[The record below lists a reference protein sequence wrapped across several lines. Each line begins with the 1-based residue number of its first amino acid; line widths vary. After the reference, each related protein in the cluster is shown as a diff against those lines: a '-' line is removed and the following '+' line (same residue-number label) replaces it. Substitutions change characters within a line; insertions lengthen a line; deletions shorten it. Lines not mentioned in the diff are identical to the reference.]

1 MTSVLFST
9 PVEPVTNMDAA
20 QYTQQ
25 QQPASP
31 TSPRML
37 AQYQVLQ
44 TLGSGLQ
51 GKVKLGVDSVTHQR
65 VALKVIDM
73 AKLNRKS
80 MINVYREV
88 EAMSRV
94 SHTNVLRLL
103 SVHDDVSYPK
113 KDGSSK
119 QVIVIVLELATGGEL
134 FDFMM
139 YTGCFS
145 ESIARAYFQQLV
157 AGLEACHAQG
167 VYHRDIKPENLL
179 LDESFG
185 LKIADFGL
193 SGLREGADGAV
204 AELYTQCGTRGYMSP
219 EVLSCL
225 PYEGEPTDVW
235 SAGVVL
241 FIMLAGFPPFQ
252 IATNQDWWF
261 RACAAKQHE
270 AFWAAHAR
278 SATFSSGAMSLMTR
292 IFNVKPQERITL
304 AEIKT
309 HPWFKE
315 NAISQEELRTELLS
329 RKLQVEEEKRKER
342 EEKLR
347 AAAKQ
352 RLQQEQEEFDPFN
365 HDVERSMALLSTSEV
380 ATAEVSSKKAPSYPA
395 ASVALYTSFQ
405 SNRTASELQT
415 RVEKALTE
423 HSARFVARKDRF
435 KTKATMTADAD
446 DVGFAVRIYSLDNAP
461 ERCVVEFRRTSG
473 ACLKFH
479 EAYKKLSSSLSD
491 LSTVAKELTGFAP
504 WGAPGAL
511 LVGWMA
517 WPALTP
523 TFKEETLGLKPAE
536 LPSAPVSSPKKEIF
550 RASGKYKYSKG
561 EIGEAP
567 TLEED

>member
-1 MTSVLFST
+1 MTSVLFSA
-9 PVEPVTNMDAA
+9 PVAPVDGA
-20 QYTQQ
+20 QFPH
-25 QQPASP
+25 QQPATP
-31 TSPRML
+31 AAAAQQPRMV

-51 GKVKLGVDSVTHQR
+51 GKVKLGVDSVTRQR
-65 VALKVIDM
+65 VALKIIDM
-73 AKLNRKS
+73 AKLQRKA

-94 SHTNVLRLL
+94 AHANVLRLL
-103 SVHDDVSYPK
+103 SVHDDVPYPK

-157 AGLEACHAQG
+157 AGLDACHAQG

-179 LDESFG
+179 LDEGFA
-185 LKIADFGL
+185 LKVADFGL
-193 SGLREGADGAV
+193 SGLREEADGAV

-225 PYEGEPTDVW
+225 PYEGEPADVW

-261 RACAAKQHE
+261 RACAANQYE

-278 SATFSSGAMSLMTR
+278 SATFSPGAMSLMTR

-304 AEIKT
+304 TEIKT

-315 NAISQEELRTELLS
+315 DAVAPEDLRAELLT
-329 RKLQVEEEKRKER
+329 RKVQVEEEKRKER

-352 RLQQEQEEFDPFN
+352 RLQQQDEEFDPFN
-365 HDVERSMALLSTSEV
+365 MDVERSVAIPAV
-380 ATAEVSSKKAPSYPA
+380 VVPATAEVSSKKAPSYPA

-405 SNRTASELQT
+405 SNRTATELQT

-423 HSARFVARKDRF
+423 HSARFVAHKDRF
-435 KTKATMTADAD
+435 KTKATMAADAE
-446 DVGFAVRIYSLDNAP
+446 DVGFAVRIYSLDNVRSPREDDRRQP
-461 ERCVVEFRRTSG
+461 EHVVAASERR
-473 ACLKFH
+473 
-479 EAYKKLSSSLSD
+479 
-491 LSTVAKELTGFAP
+491 
-504 WGAPGAL
+504 
-511 LVGWMA
+511 
-517 WPALTP
+517 
-523 TFKEETLGLKPAE
+523 
-536 LPSAPVSSPKKEIF
+536 
-550 RASGKYKYSKG
+550 RAR
-561 EIGEAP
+561 
-567 TLEED
+567 DRN

>member
-1 MTSVLFST
+1 MTSVLFSA
-9 PVEPVTNMDAA
+9 PVAPVANMDAA
-20 QYTQQ
+20 QQQ
-25 QQPASP
+25 Q
-31 TSPRML
+31 TSAAAAAAPSSQQPRML

-51 GKVKLGVDSVTHQR
+51 GKVKLGVDTVTHQR

-73 AKLNRKS
+73 AKLHRKA

-94 SHTNVLRLL
+94 SHSNVLRLL
-103 SVHDDVSYPK
+103 SVHDDVPYPK

-145 ESIARAYFQQLV
+145 ENIARAYFQQLV

-179 LDESFG
+179 LDEGFA

-225 PYEGEPTDVW
+225 PYEGEPADVW

-278 SATFSSGAMSLMTR
+278 SATFSPGAMSLMTR

-315 NAISQEELRTELLS
+315 NAVSSEELRAELLS
-329 RKLQVEEEKRKER
+329 RKLQVEDEKRKER

-352 RLQQEQEEFDPFN
+352 RLQQQDEEFDPFN
-365 HDVERSMALLSTSEV
+365 MDVERSMAIPTAAAP

-405 SNRTASELQT
+405 SSRTATELQT

-423 HSARFVARKDRF
+423 HSARFVAHKDRF
-435 KTKATMTADAD
+435 KTKATMTADAE
-446 DVGFAVRIYSLDNAP
+446 DVGFAVRIYSLDNVRSPCEDDRRQP
-461 ERCVVEFRRTSG
+461 EHVVAASERRRRVR
-473 ACLKFH
+473 
-479 EAYKKLSSSLSD
+479 D
-491 LSTVAKELTGFAP
+491 
-504 WGAPGAL
+504 
-511 LVGWMA
+511 
-517 WPALTP
+517 
-523 TFKEETLGLKPAE
+523 
-536 LPSAPVSSPKKEIF
+536 
-550 RASGKYKYSKG
+550 RN
-561 EIGEAP
+561 
-567 TLEED
+567 

>member
-1 MTSVLFST
+1 MTSVIFSA
-9 PVEPVTNMDAA
+9 PVAPVANMEAT
-20 QYTQQ
+20 QYPQQ
-25 QQPASP
+25 QQQVAASP
-31 TSPRML
+31 SQQPRML
-37 AQYQVLQ
+37 QQYQVLQ

-51 GKVKLGVDSVTHQR
+51 GKVKLGVDTVTHQR

-73 AKLNRKS
+73 AKLNRKT

-103 SVHDDVSYPK
+103 SVHDDVPYPK
-113 KDGSSK
+113 KDGSNK
-119 QVIVIVLELATGGEL
+119 QVIAIVLELATGGEL

-145 ESIARAYFQQLV
+145 ENIARAYFQQLV
-157 AGLEACHAQG
+157 AGLEACHTQG

-179 LDESFG
+179 LDENFA

-225 PYEGEPTDVW
+225 PYEGEPADVW

-278 SATFSSGAMSLMTR
+278 SATFSPGAMSLMTR

-304 AEIKT
+304 EEIKT

-315 NAISQEELRTELLS
+315 SAVGADDLRAELLN
-329 RKLQVEEEKRKER
+329 RKMQVEEEKRKER
-342 EEKLR
+342 EEKMR
-347 AAAKQ
+347 AAAKR
-352 RLQQEQEEFDPFN
+352 RLQQQDEEFDPFN
-365 HDVERSMALLSTSEV
+365 MDVERSMAVPTAAGH

-395 ASVALYTSFQ
+395 ASVTLYTSFQ
-405 SNRTASELQT
+405 ASRTASELQT

-423 HSARFVARKDRF
+423 HSARFVAHKDRF
-435 KTKATMTADAD
+435 KTKAAMSVDAD
-446 DVGFAVRIYSLDNAP
+446 EVGFAVRIYSLDNAP
-461 ERCVVEFRRTSG
+461 GRCVVEFRRTSG
-473 ACLKFH
+473 ACLKFQ
-479 EAYKKLSSSLSD
+479 EAYKKLSNSLSD
-491 LSTVAKELTGFAP
+491 LVWDNNEESETADDSPTEELI
-504 WGAPGAL
+504 
-511 LVGWMA
+511 
-517 WPALTP
+517 
-523 TFKEETLGLKPAE
+523 
-536 LPSAPVSSPKKEIF
+536 SD
-550 RASGKYKYSKG
+550 
-561 EIGEAP
+561 EAMMI
-567 TLEED
+567 

>member
-1 MTSVLFST
+1 MTSVLFSA
-9 PVEPVTNMDAA
+9 PVAPATNMDAA
-20 QYTQQ
+20 QYPQQ
-25 QQPASP
+25 QQSASAP
-31 TSPRML
+31 SQQPRML
-37 AQYQVLQ
+37 AQFQVLQ

-51 GKVKLGVDSVTHQR
+51 GKVKLGVDTVTHQR
-65 VALKVIDM
+65 VALKIIDM
-73 AKLNRKS
+73 AKLHRKA

-94 SHTNVLRLL
+94 SHANVLRLL
-103 SVHDDVSYPK
+103 SVHDDVPYPK

-145 ESIARAYFQQLV
+145 ENIARAYFQQLV
-157 AGLEACHAQG
+157 AGLEACHEQG
-167 VYHRDIKPENLL
+167 VYHRDVKPENLL
-179 LDESFG
+179 LDESFA

-193 SGLREGADGAV
+193 SGLREESDGAV

-219 EVLSCL
+219 E
-225 PYEGEPTDVW
+225 
-235 SAGVVL
+235 
-241 FIMLAGFPPFQ
+241 

-278 SATFSSGAMSLMTR
+278 SATFSPGAMSLMTR
-292 IFNVKPQERITL
+292 IFNVKPQGRITL
-304 AEIKT
+304 EEIKT

-315 NAISQEELRTELLS
+315 NAVPPEELRAELLS

-352 RLQQEQEEFDPFN
+352 RLQQQDEEFDPFN
-365 HDVERSMALLSTSEV
+365 MDVERSV
-380 ATAEVSSKKAPSYPA
+380 AIPTAAVPAATEVSSKKAPSYPA

-405 SNRTASELQT
+405 SNRTATELQT

-423 HSARFVARKDRF
+423 HSARFVAHMDRF
-435 KTKATMTADAD
+435 KTKGTMTVDAE

-461 ERCVVEFRRTSG
+461 GRCVVEFRRTSG

-479 EAYKKLSSSLSD
+479 DAYKKLSASLSD
-491 LSTVAKELTGFAP
+491 LVWDNNDESDAADDS
-504 WGAPGAL
+504 
-511 LVGWMA
+511 
-517 WPALTP
+517 
-523 TFKEETLGLKPAE
+523 PAE
-536 LPSAPVSSPKKEIF
+536 ELISD
-550 RASGKYKYSKG
+550 
-561 EIGEAP
+561 EAMMI
-567 TLEED
+567 

>member
-1 MTSVLFST
+1 MTSVLFSAA
-9 PVEPVTNMDAA
+9 PVASMDTA
-20 QYTQQ
+20 QYPEQQRQQSANANTSSQQ
-25 QQPASP
+25 Q
-31 TSPRML
+31 PRML
-37 AQYQVLQ
+37 AQYQVLH

-51 GKVKLGVDSVTHQR
+51 GKVKLGVDTATHQR
-65 VALKVIDM
+65 VALKIVDM

-103 SVHDDVSYPK
+103 SVHDDASYPK
-113 KDGSSK
+113 KDGKSK

-139 YTGCFS
+139 YTGCFA
-145 ESIARAYFQQLV
+145 ENIARAYFQQLV

-179 LDESFG
+179 LDENFA

-225 PYEGEPTDVW
+225 SYEGEPADVW

-278 SATFSSGAMSLMTR
+278 SATFSPGAMSLMTR
-292 IFNVKPQERITL
+292 IFHVKPQERVTL

-315 NAISQEELRTELLS
+315 RAVAPEDLRAELMS
-329 RKLQVEEEKRKER
+329 RKLQVDEEKRKER
-342 EEKLR
+342 EEKLL
-347 AAAKQ
+347 AASKQ
-352 RLQQEQEEFDPFN
+352 RLQKQDEEFDPFN
-365 HDVERSMALLSTSEV
+365 MDVERSMVVPTTTES
-380 ATAEVSSKKAPSYPA
+380 ATAEVSSKKAPSYPST
-395 ASVALYTSFQ
+395 SVALYTSFQ
-405 SNRTASELQT
+405 SSRTAPELQT
-415 RVEKALTE
+415 RVEKALAE
-423 HSARFVARKDRF
+423 HSARFVAHKDRF
-435 KTKATMTADAD
+435 KTKATMAADVG
-446 DVGFAVRIYSLDNAP
+446 DVGFAVRIYSLDNVP
-461 ERCVVEFRRTSG
+461 GLCVVEFRRTSG
-473 ACLKFH
+473 ECLKFH

-491 LSTVAKELTGFAP
+491 LVFDNNDES
-504 WGAPGAL
+504 
-511 LVGWMA
+511 
-517 WPALTP
+517 
-523 TFKEETLGLKPAE
+523 ETADDSPAE
-536 LPSAPVSSPKKEIF
+536 ELISD
-550 RASGKYKYSKG
+550 
-561 EIGEAP
+561 EAMMI
-567 TLEED
+567 

>member
-1 MTSVLFST
+1 MTSVLFSA
-9 PVEPVTNMDAA
+9 PVAPATNMDAA
-20 QYTQQ
+20 QYPQQ
-25 QQPASP
+25 QQSASAP
-31 TSPRML
+31 SQQPRML
-37 AQYQVLQ
+37 AQFQVLQ

-51 GKVKLGVDSVTHQR
+51 GKVKLGVDTVTHQR
-65 VALKVIDM
+65 VALKIIDM
-73 AKLNRKS
+73 AKLHRKA

-94 SHTNVLRLL
+94 SHANVLRLL
-103 SVHDDVSYPK
+103 SVHDDVPYPK

-145 ESIARAYFQQLV
+145 ENIARAYFQQLV
-157 AGLEACHAQG
+157 AGLEACHEQG
-167 VYHRDIKPENLL
+167 VYHRDVKPENLL
-179 LDESFG
+179 LDESFA

-193 SGLREGADGAV
+193 SGLREESDGAV

-225 PYEGEPTDVW
+225 PYEGEPADVW

-278 SATFSSGAMSLMTR
+278 SATFSPGAMSLMTR

-315 NAISQEELRTELLS
+315 NAVPPEELRAELLS
-329 RKLQVEEEKRKER
+329 RKLQVEEEKR

-352 RLQQEQEEFDPFN
+352 RLQQQDEEFDPFN
-365 HDVERSMALLSTSEV
+365 MDVERSV
-380 ATAEVSSKKAPSYPA
+380 AIPTAAVPAAAEVSSKKAPSYPA

-405 SNRTASELQT
+405 SNRTATELQT

-423 HSARFVARKDRF
+423 HSARFVAHMDRF
-435 KTKATMTADAD
+435 KTKGTMTVDAE

-461 ERCVVEFRRTSG
+461 GRCVVEFRRTSG

-479 EAYKKLSSSLSD
+479 DAYKKLSASLSD
-491 LSTVAKELTGFAP
+491 LVWDNNDEA
-504 WGAPGAL
+504 GAADDS
-511 LVGWMA
+511 
-517 WPALTP
+517 
-523 TFKEETLGLKPAE
+523 PAE
-536 LPSAPVSSPKKEIF
+536 ELISD
-550 RASGKYKYSKG
+550 
-561 EIGEAP
+561 EAMMI
-567 TLEED
+567 

>member
-1 MTSVLFST
+1 MTSVMFPAPMT
-9 PVEPVTNMDAA
+9 PVANME
-20 QYTQQ
+20 YPQQ
-25 QQPASP
+25 VASP
-31 TSPRML
+31 SQQPRML

-51 GKVKLGVDSVTHQR
+51 GKVKLGEDSVTHQR
-65 VALKVIDM
+65 VALKIIDM
-73 AKLNRKS
+73 AKLNRKA

-94 SHTNVLRLL
+94 SHANVLRLL

-139 YTGCFS
+139 YTGSFA
-145 ESIARAYFQQLV
+145 ENIARAYFQQLV

-179 LDESFG
+179 MDENFV

-225 PYEGEPTDVW
+225 PYEGEPADVW

-252 IATNQDWWF
+252 IATSQDWWF

-278 SATFSSGAMSLMTR
+278 SATFSPGAMSLMSR
-292 IFNVKPQERITL
+292 IFIAKPQERVTL
-304 AEIKT
+304 AEIKN

-315 NAISQEELRTELLS
+315 IAVAPDDLQAELLS

-352 RLQQEQEEFDPFN
+352 WLQQQDEEFDPFN
-365 HDVERSMALLSTSEV
+365 MDVERSMAIPTSTELT
-380 ATAEVSSKKAPSYPA
+380 TAEVSSKKAPSYPA
-395 ASVALYTSFQ
+395 TSVALYTSFQ
-405 SNRTASELQT
+405 SNRSASELQT

-423 HSARFVARKDRF
+423 NSVRFVAHKDRF
-435 KTKATMTADAD
+435 KTKATMAADAE
-446 DVGFAVRIYSLDNAP
+446 DVSFAVRIYSLDNVRSP
-461 ERCVVEFRRTSG
+461 CEDDRWQPDLTVV
-473 ACLKFH
+473 
-479 EAYKKLSSSLSD
+479 
-491 LSTVAKELTGFAP
+491 
-504 WGAPGAL
+504 
-511 LVGWMA
+511 
-517 WPALTP
+517 
-523 TFKEETLGLKPAE
+523 
-536 LPSAPVSSPKKEIF
+536 
-550 RASGKYKYSKG
+550 ASEQKRVRGRN
-561 EIGEAP
+561 
-567 TLEED
+567 

>member
-9 PVEPVTNMDAA
+9 PVAAPVADMDAT

-25 QQPASP
+25 TDPTDLSAPPNLNPQQQQ
-31 TSPRML
+31 RML

-51 GKVKLGVDSVTHQR
+51 GKVKLGVDSVTRQR
-65 VALKVIDM
+65 VALKIIDM
-73 AKLNRKS
+73 AKLNRKA

-103 SVHDDVSYPK
+103 SVHDDVPYAK
-113 KDGSSK
+113 KSGTQK

-145 ESIARAYFQQLV
+145 ENIARAYFQQLV

-179 LDESFG
+179 LDESFA

-193 SGLREGADGAV
+193 SGLREGVDGAV

-225 PYEGEPTDVW
+225 PYEGEPADVW

-261 RACAAKQHE
+261 RACAAKKHD
-270 AFWAAHAR
+270 AFWAAHLR
-278 SATFSSGAMSLMTR
+278 SAVFSPGAMSLMSR
-292 IFNVKPQERITL
+292 IFCVAPQERITL
-304 AEIKT
+304 AAIKAD
-309 HPWFKE
+309 PWFKE
-315 NAISQEELRTELLS
+315 SAIAPKDLQTELLN

-347 AAAKQ
+347 ASAKRHSQ
-352 RLQQEQEEFDPFN
+352 QLQDEEFDPFDMN
-365 HDVERSMALLSTSEV
+365 VMRSVVLPIA
-380 ATAEVSSKKAPSYPA
+380 AEMSAAEAP
-395 ASVALYTSFQ
+395 
-405 SNRTASELQT
+405 
-415 RVEKALTE
+415 
-423 HSARFVARKDRF
+423 
-435 KTKATMTADAD
+435 
-446 DVGFAVRIYSLDNAP
+446 G
-461 ERCVVEFRRTSG
+461 RCVVEFRRTSG

-479 EAYKKLSSSLSD
+479 EIYKKLSASLSD
-491 LSTVAKELTGFAP
+491 LVWDNDETEMADDSLAEELI
-504 WGAPGAL
+504 
-511 LVGWMA
+511 
-517 WPALTP
+517 
-523 TFKEETLGLKPAE
+523 
-536 LPSAPVSSPKKEIF
+536 SD
-550 RASGKYKYSKG
+550 
-561 EIGEAP
+561 EAMMI
-567 TLEED
+567 

>member
-1 MTSVLFST
+1 MTSVLFSA
-9 PVEPVTNMDAA
+9 PVAPVSNMDAA
-20 QYTQQ
+20 QYPQQ
-25 QQPASP
+25 QQQAANTNS
-31 TSPRML
+31 SRML

-51 GKVKLGVDSVTHQR
+51 GKVKLGVDTVTHQR

-103 SVHDDVSYPK
+103 SVHDDVPYPK
-113 KDGSSK
+113 KDGNVK

-139 YTGCFS
+139 YTGCFA
-145 ESIARAYFQQLV
+145 ENIARAYFQQLV

-179 LDESFG
+179 LDETFA

-193 SGLREGADGAV
+193 SGLREGADGAM

-225 PYEGEPTDVW
+225 PYEGEPADVW

-252 IATNQDWWF
+252 IATSQDWWF

-278 SATFSSGAMSLMTR
+278 SATFSPGAMSLMTR
-292 IFNVKPQERITL
+292 IFHVKPQERITL

-315 NAISQEELRTELLS
+315 NAIAPDDLRAELLS
-329 RKLQVEEEKRKER
+329 RKLQVDEEKRKER

-352 RLQQEQEEFDPFN
+352 RLQQQDEEFDPFN
-365 HDVERSMALLSTSEV
+365 MDVERSMAVSAAAGLST
-380 ATAEVSSKKAPSYPA
+380 AEAP
-395 ASVALYTSFQ
+395 
-405 SNRTASELQT
+405 
-415 RVEKALTE
+415 
-423 HSARFVARKDRF
+423 
-435 KTKATMTADAD
+435 
-446 DVGFAVRIYSLDNAP
+446 G
-461 ERCVVEFRRTSG
+461 RCVVEFRRTSG
-473 ACLKFH
+473 ECLKFH

-491 LSTVAKELTGFAP
+491 LVWDNNDES
-504 WGAPGAL
+504 
-511 LVGWMA
+511 
-517 WPALTP
+517 
-523 TFKEETLGLKPAE
+523 ETADDSPAE
-536 LPSAPVSSPKKEIF
+536 ELISD
-550 RASGKYKYSKG
+550 
-561 EIGEAP
+561 EAMMI
-567 TLEED
+567 

>member
-1 MTSVLFST
+1 MTSVIFST
-9 PVEPVTNMDAA
+9 PVAPVVNMEAT

-25 QQPASP
+25 QQQQVAASP
-31 TSPRML
+31 SQQPRML
-37 AQYQVLQ
+37 QQYQVLQ

-51 GKVKLGVDSVTHQR
+51 GKVKLGVDTVTHQR

-73 AKLNRKS
+73 AKLNRKT

-103 SVHDDVSYPK
+103 SVHDDVPYPK
-113 KDGSSK
+113 KDGSNK

-145 ESIARAYFQQLV
+145 ENIARAYFQQLV
-157 AGLEACHAQG
+157 AGLEACHTQG

-179 LDESFG
+179 LDENFA

-225 PYEGEPTDVW
+225 PYEGEPADVW

-292 IFNVKPQERITL
+292 IFNVKPEERITL
-304 AEIKT
+304 GEIKT

-315 NAISQEELRTELLS
+315 SAIGADDLRAELLN
-329 RKLQVEEEKRKER
+329 RKVQVEEEKRKER
-342 EEKLR
+342 EEKMR
-347 AAAKQ
+347 AAAKR
-352 RLQQEQEEFDPFN
+352 RLQQLDEEFDPFN
-365 HDVERSMALLSTSEV
+365 MDVERSVAVPTAAGH

-405 SNRTASELQT
+405 ASRTASELQT
-415 RVEKALTE
+415 RVEKALME
-423 HSARFVARKDRF
+423 HSARFVAHKDRF
-435 KTKATMTADAD
+435 KTKAAMSVDAD
-446 DVGFAVRIYSLDNAP
+446 EVGFAVRIYSLDNVRSNCEDDRWQPEHAAP
-461 ERCVVEFRRTSG
+461 GRCVVEFRRTSG
-473 ACLKFH
+473 ACLKFQ

-491 LSTVAKELTGFAP
+491 LV
-504 WGAPGAL
+504 WDN
-511 LVGWMA
+511 
-517 WPALTP
+517 
-523 TFKEETLGLKPAE
+523 KEESETADDSPTEE
-536 LPSAPVSSPKKEIF
+536 LISD
-550 RASGKYKYSKG
+550 
-561 EIGEAP
+561 EAMMI
-567 TLEED
+567 

>member
-1 MTSVLFST
+1 
-9 PVEPVTNMDAA
+9 
-20 QYTQQ
+20 
-25 QQPASP
+25 
-31 TSPRML
+31 
-37 AQYQVLQ
+37 
-44 TLGSGLQ
+44 
-51 GKVKLGVDSVTHQR
+51 
-65 VALKVIDM
+65 M
-73 AKLNRKS
+73 AKLNRKT

-113 KDGSSK
+113 KDGSNK

-145 ESIARAYFQQLV
+145 ENIARAYFQQLV
-157 AGLEACHAQG
+157 AGLEACHTQG

-179 LDESFG
+179 LDENFA

-225 PYEGEPTDVW
+225 PYEGEPADVW

-304 AEIKT
+304 KEIKT

-315 NAISQEELRTELLS
+315 SAVGADDLRAELLN
-329 RKLQVEEEKRKER
+329 RKMQVEEEKRKER
-342 EEKLR
+342 EEKMR
-347 AAAKQ
+347 AAAKR
-352 RLQQEQEEFDPFN
+352 RLQQEDEEFDPFN
-365 HDVERSMALLSTSEV
+365 MDVERSMAAPTTAGH
-380 ATAEVSSKKAPSYPA
+380 ATAE
-395 ASVALYTSFQ
+395 AS
-405 SNRTASELQT
+405 RTASELQT

-423 HSARFVARKDRF
+423 HSARFVALKDRF
-435 KTKATMTADAD
+435 KTKAAMSVDAD
-446 DVGFAVRIYSLDNAP
+446 EVGFAVRIYSLDNAP
-461 ERCVVEFRRTSG
+461 GRCVVEFRRTSG
-473 ACLKFH
+473 ACLKFQ

-491 LSTVAKELTGFAP
+491 LVWDNNEEAETADDSPTEELI
-504 WGAPGAL
+504 
-511 LVGWMA
+511 
-517 WPALTP
+517 
-523 TFKEETLGLKPAE
+523 
-536 LPSAPVSSPKKEIF
+536 SD
-550 RASGKYKYSKG
+550 
-561 EIGEAP
+561 EAMMI
-567 TLEED
+567 

>member
-1 MTSVLFST
+1 MLTWTELAVANAANTLRNEHGREHGAEMTSVLFSPSVA
-9 PVEPVTNMDAA
+9 PVADMDATQYA
-20 QYTQQ
+20 QQSPSTDASAPSTPNPQQ
-25 QQPASP
+25 Q
-31 TSPRML
+31 RML

-51 GKVKLGVDSVTHQR
+51 GKVKLGVDSVTRQR
-65 VALKVIDM
+65 VALKIIDM
-73 AKLNRKS
+73 DKLNRKS

-94 SHTNVLRLL
+94 SHANVLRLL
-103 SVHDDVSYPK
+103 SVLDDVPYAK
-113 KDGSSK
+113 KNGAQK

-145 ESIARAYFQQLV
+145 ENIARAYFQQLV

-179 LDESFG
+179 LDENFA

-193 SGLREGADGAV
+193 SGLREGVDGAV

-225 PYEGEPTDVW
+225 PYEGEPADVW

-261 RACAAKQHE
+261 RACAAKKHD
-270 AFWAAHAR
+270 AFWAAHLR
-278 SATFSSGAMSLMTR
+278 SAVFSPGAMSLMTR
-292 IFNVKPQERITL
+292 IFCVVPQERITL

-309 HPWFKE
+309 DPWFKE
-315 NAISQEELRTELLS
+315 STVALEDLQAELLN

-352 RLQQEQEEFDPFN
+352 RGQQLQDEEFDPFDMN
-365 HDVERSMALLSTSEV
+365 VMRSVALPIAAELS
-380 ATAEVSSKKAPSYPA
+380 AAEVSSKKAPSYPTD
-395 ASVALYTSFQ
+395 SVALYTSFQ
-405 SNRTASELQT
+405 SNRTATELQT
-415 RVEKALTE
+415 RVEEALIE
-423 HSARFVARKDRF
+423 NSARFVAHKDRF
-435 KTKATMTADAD
+435 KTKASVAINAE
-446 DVGFAVRIYSLDNAP
+446 DVGFTVRIYSLDNAP
-461 ERCVVEFRRTSG
+461 GRCVVEFRRTSG
-473 ACLKFH
+473 ACLKFY
-479 EAYKKLSSSLSD
+479 EVYKKLSTSLSD
-491 LSTVAKELTGFAP
+491 LVWDNDES
-504 WGAPGAL
+504 
-511 LVGWMA
+511 
-517 WPALTP
+517 
-523 TFKEETLGLKPAE
+523 ETADDSPAE
-536 LPSAPVSSPKKEIF
+536 ELISD
-550 RASGKYKYSKG
+550 
-561 EIGEAP
+561 EAMMI
-567 TLEED
+567 